1 MVCKNC
7 GKEVPMGNKFCTNC
21 GWKVQ
26 ETDSAAAQDVAPAST
41 PVQETAAASAP
52 AQEAAAASEPAQ
64 EVAAASAPAQDIAP
78 ANEPTQ
84 DVTPAS
90 VPVQQTIPAEEPAQD
105 AGQTTLLTP
114 DMLPG
119 GMSVQPAAAAGTPV
133 QNTAAAEEPAQDAG
147 QTTLLTPDMLPG
159 GMPAQQAAAAGT
171 PVQQAAAAST
181 PVQNA
186 AAAGAPVQ
194 QTAAADTPVQQTV
207 PVSAPAQEAAQAPKK
222 AKGGK
227 NLLLIGAIVVAALV
241 LLLVNASALTNIVKR
256 TFSSPEKYY
265 QWVEKNTAKEA
276 ASSAASIY
284 AEYLLESL
292 KVYDTG
298 LEGSLSVE
306 LGEAGQDML
315 SLSGAAG
322 VDLSWLSEAN
332 VSYSVISK
340 DKMMQT
346 KVGVGLEKEDLL
358 SLEAIVDVENE
369 AVFLAIPELS
379 KSYIGAE
386 GVDAG
391 NSTLE
396 YVTGSEDTD
405 ALELLQAICEKLPE
419 EKQAK
424 KLLERYFDI
433 VLGCMDD
440 VDMTKG
446 KTLRAEGVSQSCTR
460 LEVTID
466 GDTLQSIVE
475 KVTEALED
483 DQDVKEIIENLCD
496 ELAKQDGLDDLDSEE
511 VYEYFQE
518 ACSDLNDE
526 AQYLS
531 NTDAAIIMT
540 VYVDGKGI
548 VRGRKLELKDSYD
561 SFVFEVSYPHKGSS
575 FGFKAAVTSYGD
587 EYALTGTGKD
597 SGGKITGNFSAEY
610 NGAPIVDIAVKKF
623 DVDELKKGY
632 LNGEFTVKAASGVSR
647 LMGMSSAASMLSDME
662 LTLNASMSAKANKL
676 AVSVTEDKELWGKIS
691 ISANRTSGKK
701 VSAPAEKKTIYIEDY
716 DDFEEY
722 WDTLDFDP
730 LLKKLDKIDVPSEFV
745 DIVEEMADMD
755 PEELISMLDDLLY
768 DVMYEIN
775 YYF

>member
-1 MVCKNC
+1 MICKNC
-7 GKEVPMGNKFCTNC
+7 GKEVPVGNKFCTNC

-26 ETDSAAAQDVAPAST
+26 EADSAAAQDVAPAGGPAQEAVPASVPVQEAAAASV
-41 PVQETAAASAP
+41 PVQETAAAS
-52 AQEAAAASEPAQ
+52 E
-64 EVAAASAPAQDIAP
+64 PAQDIAP
-78 ANEPTQ
+78 ASAPTQ

-90 VPVQQTIPAEEPAQD
+90 VPVQQTIP
-105 AGQTTLLTP
+105 
-114 DMLPG
+114 
-119 GMSVQPAAAAGTPV
+119 
-133 QNTAAAEEPAQDAG
+133 AEEPAQDAG

-186 AAAGAPVQ
+186 AAAGAPAQ
-194 QTAAADTPVQQTV
+194 QTAAASTPVQQTV

-358 SLEAIVDVENE
+358 SLETIVDVENE

-391 NSTLE
+391 DLSYNSTLA
-396 YVTGSEDTD
+396 YVTGASGDTD

-424 KLLERYFDI
+424 ELLERYFDI

-483 DQDVKEIIENLCD
+483 DKDVKEIIEKLCD

-575 FGFKAAVTSYGD
+575 FGFKAAVTMYGD

-597 SGGKITGNFSAEY
+597 SGGKITGDFSAEY
-610 NGAPIVDIAVKKF
+610 NGAPVVDIAVKKF

-768 DVMYEIN
+768 DVMYEVN